1 MEEPEKKQTQGGS
14 GLESSACSTLGD
26 ALPKEIERCQELL
39 GVYKSL
45 GPVGSFGQAM
55 ISAEIAEAH
64 KAMIEGDAVG
74 MVRAYQNLKNCE

>member
-1 MEEPEKKQTQGGS
+1 MEIEKENQDQSGS
-14 GLESSACSTLGD
+14 GLESSPCSTLGD
-26 ALPKEIERCQELL
+26 ALPKEIERCQKLL

-45 GPVGSFGQAM
+45 GPVGSFGHAM

-74 MVRAYQNLKNCE
+74 MARAYQNLKNCE